1 MLFLEAE
8 LYPLISIVFF
18 YCWNNFCLS
27 CALQLHIKLNT
38 PGICYSVQQSLIC
51 LPGQYV
57 TAPGLSTASLMS
69 VTDISCFGILSIVL
83 CFELDLP
90 SLDKM
95 FKRLKP

>member
-27 CALQLHIKLNT
+27 CALQLRIKLNAL
-38 PGICYSVQQSLIC
+38 GICYSLQKSLIF

-57 TAPGLSTASLMS
+57 TAPGSSTAFLMS

-83 CFELDLP
+83 CFELHLP
-90 SLDKM
+90 SSGKM
-95 FKRLKP
+95 FK